1 MTDAD
6 KKAAERAAAK
16 AERMAAALRT
26 NLRKRKTQARGEG
39 PPVVPESTPDA

>member
-6 KKAAERAAAK
+6 KKAAAK

-26 NLRKRKTQARGEG
+26 NLRKRKTQARGET
-39 PPVVPESTPDA
+39 PSVPLEPTPDA

>member
-6 KKAAERAAAK
+6 KKAAAK
-16 AERMAAALRT
+16 AAERTGRMAAALRT

-39 PPVVPESTPDA
+39 PPVVPEPTPES